1 VSAAVQSSGPP
12 ASARIS
18 DTWLQRQSDLA
29 GSLKPAKRGPL
40 VRHVEQVTVRSEAR
54 FTPSELAEVRRA
66 MSVWNKTGAID
77 LVEGA
82 EWTELPR
89 PSPEG
94 APRRSPSLGPAQ
106 KWDRYRSDLWA

>member
-1 VSAAVQSSGPP
+1 M
-12 ASARIS
+12 
-18 DTWLQRQSDLA
+18 
-29 GSLKPAKRGPL
+29 
-40 VRHVEQVTVRSEAR
+40 TVRSEAR
-54 FTPSELAEVRRA
+54 FTPSERAEVRRA

-94 APRRSPSLGPAQ
+94 APRRSPALGPAQ